1 MTAQPY
7 WIERLRAAAG
17 GWPVL
22 AGGPLTGLLLALAAY
37 VFLAPNIDFA
47 PNLQWHDGQ
56 RLAQLAVLGVMALL
70 LWGTDAGGAVAEFWN
85 MLPRRARLAL
95 SAAFGL
101 GLCSVA
107 LAPLPRWALL
117 EWALLLL
124 LIVLMLAVAAA
135 RRRAGDMLDRVL
147 VMLFLATATAYAAKT
162 VTVYLTMLLL
172 GPDYGLGFN
181 VRELYTGFS
190 NIRFFGHVQTM
201 LLPFLLLPA
210 LWWGRTA
217 AQRFL
222 FGIVPALWWTL
233 AVGSGTRGTWAAL
246 LAGAAAVVL
255 FGGTAGRRWLR
266 WQTAGLAAGLL
277 VYGVF
282 ILLIPWLLNLPSVFL
297 HRAQDLLSLSLRE
310 VIWRQS
316 VDYIA
321 QHPLLGIGPM
331 HFAYAANPVAA
342 HPHNAVL
349 QLMAEWGVP
358 AAVLLVL
365 VCAAG
370 GLAYAR
376 RVRRL
381 AQSAPSSPSSQA
393 LTAVAL
399 LAALTGAAAQA
410 LVDGV
415 IVMPVSQMLLALC
428 CGWALGIYF
437 SGSDRPAI
445 VSAATRWSGTAVIVI
460 AAAGVVYG
468 VWPEITR
475 LEARETAYLAAHP
488 PNTILLPRFWAQGW
502 IGE

>member
-1 MTAQPY
+1 MAIEKLRTVCGY
-7 WIERLRAAAG
+7 WPATLG
-17 GWPVL
+17 C
-22 AGGPLTGLLLALAAY
+22 PLIALLLTWVAY

-47 PNLQWHDGQ
+47 ANLQWHDGQ
-56 RLAQLAVLGVMALL
+56 RLAQLAVLGIMVLL
-70 LWGTDAGGAVAEFWN
+70 LCATDAGGAVAEFWN
-85 MLPRRARLAL
+85 GLPRRARLAL

-101 GLCSVA
+101 GLCSVV

-124 LIVLMLAVAAA
+124 LIVLALVVAAA
-135 RRRAGDMLDRVL
+135 RRRAGDALDRAL
-147 VMLFLATATAYAAKT
+147 VVLFLATATAYAVKT
-162 VTVYLTMLLL
+162 VTVYVAMLLI
-172 GPDYGLGFN
+172 GPDYGVGFN

-222 FGIVPALWWTL
+222 FGIVPVLWWML
-233 AVGSGTRGTWAAL
+233 AVGSGTRGTWVAV
-246 LAGAAAVVL
+246 LAGVAAVLL
-255 FGGTAGRRWLR
+255 FGGSAGRRWAR
-266 WQTAGLAAGLL
+266 WQAAGLAAGLL

-282 ILLIPWLLNLPSVFL
+282 ILLIPRLQNLPPVFL

-310 VIWRQS
+310 VIWREAMTDI
-316 VDYIA
+316 V

-358 AAVLLVL
+358 ATVLLVL

-381 AQSAPSSPSSQA
+381 TQSPQSAQSPQA
-393 LTAVAL
+393 LVAVAL

-415 IVMPVSQMLLALC
+415 IVMPVSQMLLVLC
-428 CGWALGIYF
+428 CGWALGVYF
-437 SGSDRPAI
+437 SGADL
-445 VSAATRWSGTAVIVI
+445 SASAGTAARWSGAAVILMV
-460 AAAGVVYG
+460 AGGVVYG

-475 LEARETAYLAAHP
+475 LEARETAYLEARPSGAV
-488 PNTILLPRFWAQGW
+488 LFPRFWAQGW